1 MVSRQGARFSLAAL
15 SVVTA
20 DNQTI
25 VLWFGKPYQRI
36 RTTGTLHDL
45 VQRTRLVMNG
55 KLVFNDASGCV
66 PADNFESRVGFVL

>member
-1 MVSRQGARFSLAAL
+1 MVTRQGARFALAAW

-25 VLWFGKPYQRI
+25 VLWFGKPDQRF